1 MAGWG
6 HMMKTPKLLDTI
18 DRDQA
23 LQELDDALNSRENV
37 RLHERYQAVN
47 MVVQGHSYQTIS
59 QMVKRS
65 MTTIGRYVEAY
76 RQEGLSGLA
85 MIRPT
90 GRPRRLTEAQEQ
102 QLYDLI
108 VEKTPAD
115 VGFPAEV
122 NWRAPLLQEWL
133 RREWDQ
139 SYSDRGVRALLYRL
153 NMSFTCPTY
162 TLAKADPVKQEAF
175 RQTFRKLQIQ
185 WVLGSVD
192 RLWLQDESMIRDDQA
207 LTRTWFPKGQP
218 KIIPTFGKHW
228 GAKML
233 GTLDYVTGE
242 VFCLLHDHD
251 DGASVSRVSGTDGRP
266 VSGRK
271 GGHDSR

>member
-1 MAGWG
+1 M
-6 HMMKTPKLLDTI
+6 
-18 DRDQA
+18 
-23 LQELDDALNSRENV
+23 QELDGALNFRENV
-37 RLHERYQAVN
+37 RLHERYQVVN

-59 QMVKRS
+59 QRVKRS
-65 MTTIGRYVEAY
+65 MTPIGRDVEAY

-90 GRPRRLTEAQEQ
+90 GRPRRLTEAQEE

-115 VGFPAEV
+115 VGFPAEM
-122 NWRAPLLQEWL
+122 NGRAPLLQAWI
-133 RREWDQ
+133 RHEWDQ

-153 NMSFTCPTY
+153 NMSFTCPTD

-192 RLWLQDESMIRDDQA
+192 RLWFQDESMIRDDQA
-207 LTRTWFPKGQP
+207 LIRTWFPKGQP

-251 DGASVSRVSGTDGRP
+251 DGATRRYWESCG
-266 VSGRK
+266 
-271 GGHDSR
+271 